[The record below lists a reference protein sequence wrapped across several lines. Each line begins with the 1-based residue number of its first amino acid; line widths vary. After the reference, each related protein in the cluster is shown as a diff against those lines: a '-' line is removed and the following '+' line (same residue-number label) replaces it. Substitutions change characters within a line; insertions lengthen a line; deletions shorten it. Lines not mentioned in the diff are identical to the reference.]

1 MSSPGQAAGA
11 GTGLDIVGA
20 GLKAFGQYKTGES
33 EGAMYNYQSGL
44 AQTNASIAKQDAIYA
59 TQTGEVE
66 AQQSGMRTRSEVG
79 STKVGYG
86 AGNIST
92 SSGSSKNVI
101 ASETSIGQANEAVI
115 RANAAKRA
123 YGFNVASAEDTA
135 QAGVFSEA
143 AHTSRTSATL
153 GIASTIVGAASS
165 VSSKW
170 SQASQSF
177 GTGNQGDDTPIYG
190 PGY

>member
-1 MSSPGQAAGA
+1 MSSPGAAAGA
-11 GTGLDIVGA
+11 SAGGALVSA
-20 GLKAFGQYKTGES
+20 GLQAYGQFKQGQS
-33 EGAMYNYQSGL
+33 QSAMYNYQSGL

-143 AHTSRTSATL
+143 AHTARTSANL
-153 GIASTIVGAASS
+153 QIASTIVGAATG

-177 GTGNQGDDTPIYG
+177 GTGSQGDDTPIYG